1 MGRGRWRLSESR
13 KMRTLIVEDEP
24 RYRSF
29 LEDVLRDM
37 DCAPVG
43 AKDAE
48 EALRA
53 IAVEPPELLLL
64 DLNLPL
70 MDGLTLLE
78 RFRKI
83 QPETP
88 VVILTG
94 FGDLAAAKN
103 AIRLGV
109 SDFLTKPCD
118 LGQIEMAID
127 RARRR
132 GRKERVEELA
142 ARTEAVA
149 LTADVRPLA
158 ELERAA
164 IFDALRQSA
173 GNRSE
178 AARRLG
184 ISRRSLYNKIG
195 EYERDGYEVP

>member
-1 MGRGRWRLSESR
+1 M
-13 KMRTLIVEDEP
+13 IVEDES

-37 DCAPVG
+37 DCLPVG

-48 EALRA
+48 EALRV
-53 IAVEPPELLLL
+53 IAAEPPDLMLL
-64 DLNLPL
+64 DLNLPV
-70 MDGLTLLE
+70 MDGLTFLE
-78 RFRKI
+78 RFRRTH
-83 QPETP
+83 PETP

-94 FGDLAAAKN
+94 FGDLAAAKS
-103 AIRLGV
+103 AIGLGV

-118 LGQIEMAID
+118 LGQIEVAID

-132 GRKERVEELA
+132 GRKGRGESSEV
-142 ARTEAVA
+142 ARM
-149 LTADVRPLA
+149 DVKGIRPLA
-158 ELERAA
+158 ELERDA
-164 IFDALRQSA
+164 ICDALRLSA

-195 EYERDGYEVP
+195 EYEKDGHRVP

>member
-1 MGRGRWRLSESR
+1 LSESR
-13 KMRTLIVEDEP
+13 KTRTLIVEDEP

-37 DCAPVG
+37 DCTPVG

-70 MDGLTLLE
+70 MDGLTFLE
-78 RFRKI
+78 RFRKT

-94 FGDLAAAKN
+94 FGDLAAAKS
-103 AIRLGV
+103 AIRLRV

-118 LGQIEMAID
+118 LGQIEVAID

-132 GRKERVEELA
+132 GRKERVEEHA
-142 ARTEAVA
+142 ARGEAA
-149 LTADVRPLA
+149 SKAADVRPLA
-158 ELERAA
+158 EMERAA

-195 EYERDGYEVP
+195 EYEQDGHEVP